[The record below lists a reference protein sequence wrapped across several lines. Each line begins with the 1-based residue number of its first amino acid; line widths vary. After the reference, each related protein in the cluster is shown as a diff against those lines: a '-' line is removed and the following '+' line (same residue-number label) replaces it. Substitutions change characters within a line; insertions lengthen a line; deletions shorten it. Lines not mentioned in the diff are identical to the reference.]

1 MIAELFY
8 FSKEWR
14 GAVKKAE
21 STHGYFSGVCVRE
34 GESMHVSAGLQSL
47 VCSPQNGGVTAFL
60 LVLGFPAW
68 VPTLP

>member
-1 MIAELFY
+1 MTAELFY

-21 STHGYFSGVCVRE
+21 SAHGYFSGACVRE
-34 GESMHVSAGLQSL
+34 GETVHMSAGLQSL
-47 VCSPQNGGVTAFL
+47 VCSPQCVGVTAFL
-60 LVLGFPAW
+60 LVLGFLAW